1 MTRCAVSAHLCAFD
15 GKLYSVATQSYS
27 EAFWSALMFPQWGYT
42 IPVSVFMLGAC
53 SVYDS
58 SLLTTSP
65 IVPGGAGGAAGADV
79 AGAAGVSGVGAG
91 VSGGGGREPESEAG
105 ASGSANELGGGA
117 GSGAVSG
124 NAQGGAGA
132 SAGGSGGTAGT
143 ATGGN
148 AGMGG
153 GGAAGA
159 PVVLALETIDTMEDH
174 DGAIDNTG
182 SRNGDWYAGHDA
194 TATGMQTPGSTFTMS
209 ALPTSDS
216 RYNASTDKWA
226 AMTKGMGF
234 NDWGEDMGFNM
245 MLVPVGEMYHP
256 PYDAT
261 PYCGVHFFARV
272 GVGASST
279 VIFRVPDKNSL
290 PDGGICG
297 VGGMPCYAYFQKVYS
312 FNTTWTE
319 YNVLF
324 SDLRSTGW
332 PTALAQNAIFSVEF
346 GLASKSVFE
355 LWIDDVSFLKKPA
368 GGACPTVYP

>member
-1 MTRCAVSAHLCAFD
+1 
-15 GKLYSVATQSYS
+15 
-27 EAFWSALMFPQWGYT
+27 MFPQWGYT

-65 IVPGGAGGAAGADV
+65 IVQGGAGGAAGAAV
-79 AGAAGVSGVGAG
+79 AGVGASSFG
-91 VSGGGGREPESEAG
+91 ASSNGGREADSEAGEAGLSNDVGGGG
-105 ASGSANELGGGA
+105 ANA

-124 NAQGGAGA
+124 SEQGGAGGAAGTA
-132 SAGGSGGTAGT
+132 SAGHGGTSGG
-143 ATGGN
+143 
-148 AGMGG
+148 
-153 GGAAGA
+153 AGA
-159 PVVLALETIDTMEDH
+159 GVVLALETIDTMEDH
-174 DGAIDNTG
+174 DGAIDHTG
-182 SRNGDWYAGHDA
+182 TRNGDWYAGHDA
-194 TATGMQTPGSTFTMS
+194 TATGVQTPGSTFTMT
-209 ALPTSDS
+209 ALPTTDS
-216 RYNASTDKWA
+216 RYSATDQWA

-234 NDWGEDMGFNM
+234 NDWGEDLGFNM

-261 PYCGVHFFARV
+261 PYCGLHFFARV

-279 VIFRVPDKNSL
+279 VIVRVPDKNSL
-290 PDGGICG
+290 PDGGVCSSSG
-297 VGGMPCYAYFQKVYS
+297 AMPCYAYFQKVYS

-355 LWIDDVSFLKKPA
+355 LWIDDISFLKKPV
-368 GGACPTVYP
+368 GGVCPLVYP

>member
-1 MTRCAVSAHLCAFD
+1 
-15 GKLYSVATQSYS
+15 
-27 EAFWSALMFPQWGYT
+27 MFPQWGYT

-58 SLLTTSP
+58 SLLATSP
-65 IVPGGAGGAAGADV
+65 IVQGGAGGAAGAFITG
-79 AGAAGVSGVGAG
+79 AGGVSAG
-91 VSGGGGREPESEAG
+91 SGGGREPDEAG
-105 ASGSANELGGGA
+105 AAGLSNDVGGGASA
-117 GSGAVSG
+117 GSGATSG
-124 NAQGGAGA
+124 SAQGGTGAASGAAGA
-132 SAGGSGGTAGT
+132 PSGGTVGT
-143 ATGGN
+143 ATGGK
-148 AGMGG
+148 GG
-153 GGAAGA
+153 TSGAAGA

-194 TATGMQTPGSTFTMS
+194 TATGVQTPGSTFTMT
-209 ALPTSDS
+209 ALPTTDS
-216 RYNASTDKWA
+216 RYNAATDKWA

-234 NDWGEDMGFNM
+234 NDWGEDLGFNM

-261 PYCGVHFFARV
+261 PYCGVHFFGRV

-279 VIFRVPDKNSL
+279 VIVRVPDKNSL
-290 PDGGICG
+290 PDGGVCG
-297 VGGMPCYAYFQKVYS
+297 GGGMPCYAYFQKVYS

-324 SDLRSTGW
+324 SELRSTGW
-332 PTALAQNAIFSVEF
+332 PTSLTQNAIFSVEF
-346 GLASKSVFE
+346 GLANKSVFE

-368 GGACPTVYP
+368 GGVCPTVYP